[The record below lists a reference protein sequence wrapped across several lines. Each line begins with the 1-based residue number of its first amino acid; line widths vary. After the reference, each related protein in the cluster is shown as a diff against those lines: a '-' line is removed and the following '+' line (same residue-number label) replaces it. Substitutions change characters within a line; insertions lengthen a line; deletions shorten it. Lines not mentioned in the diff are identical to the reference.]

1 MPEPASDRSGE
12 RLAAALAAVDAANA
26 DDPATVVVG
35 GVERPKE
42 LTHAEMMTRWVR
54 RLDPDCSDEQ
64 LIAARAHHLRRW
76 AIPRDSYPKDR
87 AGYLRWRTALQRQ
100 HAEDVGRIMRD
111 AGYGDESIE
120 RVQAIVRKRGL
131 GRDPAV
137 QVHEDALCL
146 VFLETQFD
154 ELTSSLDD
162 DEKMVEILRKT
173 AAKMS
178 PAGLEAE
185 RQRVFRIIEE
195 LVKWDNSNNESV
207 LEAARA
213 EIYKATDGHPPPVLD
228 PFCGGG
234 SIPLEAQRLGLEAHA
249 SEPCKAGRA
258 AALLCCRSSPGANNM
273 VKNRLYRGLVGAVA
287 LALLAE
293 ACGLSTPG
301 QKAVDTSSPAVQTV
315 APADAESEADES
327 APASGARVTFSDAF
341 DGTERVVVSYLTSG
355 AGGVNEDAPL
365 RTYVQ
370 QIMSVIDP
378 GGAPAP

>member
-1 MPEPASDRSGE
+1 MPEPVSD

-26 DDPATVVVG
+26 DDPATLVVG

-54 RLDPDCSDEQ
+54 RLDPACSDEQ

-87 AGYLRWRTALQRQ
+87 AGYLRWRTALQRR

-178 PAGLEAE
+178 PAGLEAARHLPLSPE
-185 RQRVFRIIEE
+185 GAE
-195 LVKWDNSNNESV
+195 L
-207 LEAARA
+207 L
-213 EIYKATDGHPPPVLD
+213 
-228 PFCGGG
+228 
-234 SIPLEAQRLGLEAHA
+234 
-249 SEPCKAGRA
+249 GRA
-258 AALLCCRSSPGANNM
+258 
-273 VKNRLYRGLVGAVA
+273 
-287 LALLAE
+287 LA
-293 ACGLSTPG
+293 
-301 QKAVDTSSPAVQTV
+301 
-315 APADAESEADES
+315 S
-327 APASGARVTFSDAF
+327 A
-341 DGTERVVVSYLTSG
+341 
-355 AGGVNEDAPL
+355 
-365 RTYVQ
+365 
-370 QIMSVIDP
+370 
-378 GGAPAP
+378 